1 MVVQNHHHLSIRRQ
15 CALLHLNR
23 SSYYQVSQGESA
35 ENLQI
40 MKRIDE
46 IYLQHPY
53 YGSCRI
59 QCALAEDGI
68 CVGRHRI
75 RRLCRHYTKSPMDSK
90 GRWMDNVMIERL
102 WRSVKYECL
111 YLQEFD
117 SIKEL
122 RHALKNWFTFYN
134 EARPHATFNG
144 RTPNDVYYK
153 HVIKLAA

>member
-1 MVVQNHHHLSIRRQ
+1 MYLTAIMDWYSRKVLSWQLSNTLDSRF
-15 CALLHLNR
+15 CVEALIEALGTYGIPEIFNTD
-23 SSYYQVSQGESA
+23 QGCQYTS
-35 ENLQI
+35 NDFITVL
-40 MKRIDE
+40 KDHE
-46 IYLQHPY
+46 IKI
-53 YGSCRI
+53 S
-59 QCALAEDGI
+59 
-68 CVGRHRI
+68 
-75 RRLCRHYTKSPMDSK
+75 MDSK

>member
-1 MVVQNHHHLSIRRQ
+1 MDWYSRKVLSWQLSNTLDSRF
-15 CALLHLNR
+15 CVEALIGVLGPYGIPEIFNTD
-23 SSYYQVSQGESA
+23 QGCQYTS
-35 ENLQI
+35 NDFITVL
-40 MKRIDE
+40 KDHE
-46 IYLQHPY
+46 IKI
-53 YGSCRI
+53 S
-59 QCALAEDGI
+59 
-68 CVGRHRI
+68 
-75 RRLCRHYTKSPMDSK
+75 MDSK